1 MPSHS
6 PLSIGRNIKA
16 LLDRS
21 DERYCFR
28 LHRERVYYV
37 RSVATAPAW
46 CGNRVFARCTLHTS
60 DLPFRSE
67 KIMRMATNIARDN
80 LALMGTCFGKFTKSG
95 KFRLRITAL
104 DLLAKHAQVRQP
116 VPEASPCSPLTLAP
130 RTSQHKVWVKPS
142 AEMTFLYGNH
152 IVKSGL
158 ARMTEGI
165 TANAGVIILSMNET
179 PLGFGVAAQSTE
191 RAQEMDPTGTVVL
204 HQADIGEY
212 VRAEDAL
219 M

>member
-1 MPSHS
+1 MR
-6 PLSIGRNIKA
+6 PLTDEETRTFFEKLAQFIGRNIKA

-37 RSVATAPAW
+37 
-46 CGNRVFARCTLHTS
+46 
-60 DLPFRSE
+60 SE

-104 DLLAKHAQVRQP
+104 DLLAKHA
-116 VPEASPCSPLTLAP
+116 
-130 RTSQHKVWVKPS
+130 QHKVWVKPS